1 MRNLNAW
8 FWIAEDINVRSIPEE
23 IEDQSIQDIPMTF
36 MDVYHYLGDRTV
48 PLLKGGAL
56 AWFRNILFNPDRQI
70 NQGDHGDFGAIITA
84 FLLSNGAFL
93 VLRFPLDDTT
103 KAVDCTTNSG
113 FAF

>member
-1 MRNLNAW
+1 
-8 FWIAEDINVRSIPEE
+8 
-23 IEDQSIQDIPMTF
+23 MTF

-103 KAVDCTTNSG
+103 KAVDGTTNSG
-113 FAF
+113 FAFRVRFRPVEDGDDSVDLVLGQQVTKTRLQV